1 MQSRA
6 LAFASALLLLAACS
20 DAPTATTPVAS
31 PVEARISAHQPRQ
44 SPTASARWTREK
56 VRLFRARGGDG
67 GRIAAYVALAQYR
80 SVLAALTP
88 RNHRL
93 KASAAG
99 AASGASAVVLKQFYP
114 LDSVAMDALLA
125 QQRSEIASGA
135 EQLAFDAGRALGE
148 TIGTAVLA
156 QAAADRVGLTDPGTP
171 PVGPGF
177 WVSRAG
183 VPLVRGFLGARPF
196 FLRSGDELR
205 LGPPPAFGSPT
216 FLAEL
221 AEVKSLADAR
231 TPEQLALSRKW
242 APMSNVLFDSI
253 AAVLIDKHHR
263 SELVAS
269 AILAYANT
277 ATFDALIACFDT
289 KYAYW
294 HIRPSQADPRISLAL
309 NLPNHPSWP
318 SAHSCASGAWVQ
330 VLSLAF
336 PSERRMLDSLS
347 DEAGESRIHG
357 GLHYRSDAL
366 SGRALGARTAR
377 VAIVRGG
384 LE

>member
-99 AASGASAVVLKQFYP
+99 AASGASAVVLKQFYL

-183 VPLVRGFLGARPF
+183 VP
-196 FLRSGDELR
+196 
-205 LGPPPAFGSPT
+205 
-216 FLAEL
+216 AEL